1 MKKFFVVLSIF
12 ILSFHLNI
20 NANENTILIKY
31 KVNEDLITNYDIL
44 KETQYLK
51 VLNND
56 LFSTLNN
63 NQINEIAE
71 NSLIREKIKK
81 YEIEKYYAVNYQA
94 ESANFFVNDLRN
106 KLGIQNQSDFE
117 DYLSD
122 YGLTIQEIKTKFVIE
137 QTWNKMILTIY
148 KDRIVIDEKKISKTL
163 EQLINEK
170 KKQKSFNLSEIV
182 FSEKNKDDFKRK
194 YDEIISSIEKF
205 GFEKTALIF
214 SISNTSSLDGK
225 IGWINQNQLSKNILK
240 ELEKIE
246 IGSYTK
252 PINNAGGAL
261 ILRLNDI
268 KEISPEDLDKEREL
282 SNIINAEKNRQLNEF
297 SIIHY
302 KKTENKS
309 YVKKF

>member
-81 YEIEKYYAVNYQA
+81 YEIEKYYEVNYQA

-148 KDRIVIDEKKISKTL
+148 KDRILIDEKKISKTL

>member
-81 YEIEKYYAVNYQA
+81 YEIEKYYEVNYQA

>member
-1 MKKFFVVLSIF
+1 MKKFFLVLSIF

-63 NQINEIAE
+63 YQITEIAE

-81 YEIEKYYAVNYQA
+81 YEIEKYYEVNYQA

-122 YGLTIQEIKTKFVIE
+122 YGLTIQEVKTKFVIE

-148 KDRIVIDEKKISKTL
+148 KDRILIDEKKISKTL

-170 KKQKSFNLSEIV
+170 KNKNLL
-182 FSEKNKDDFKRK
+182 
-194 YDEIISSIEKF
+194 
-205 GFEKTALIF
+205 T
-214 SISNTSSLDGK
+214 
-225 IGWINQNQLSKNILK
+225 
-240 ELEKIE
+240 
-246 IGSYTK
+246 
-252 PINNAGGAL
+252 
-261 ILRLNDI
+261 
-268 KEISPEDLDKEREL
+268 
-282 SNIINAEKNRQLNEF
+282 
-297 SIIHY
+297 
-302 KKTENKS
+302 
-309 YVKKF
+309 